1 MFWNEIEVMVAQH
14 SNVVNA
20 TELFP
25 SKCLILSYVNF
36 TKKKKMQA
44 PACLSI
50 QQIPV
55 WRHSLWGEM

>member
-36 TKKKKMQA
+36 TKKKKNA
-44 PACLSI
+44 GSCLPFYSTNSCLEAFI
-50 QQIPV
+50 V
-55 WRHSLWGEM
+55 G